1 MVFLII
7 FLFVFRPRVDYF
19 GMFNIFYQSYEMPF
33 SPRFSLLLMLFE
45 ITTFFPGK
53 ILFLTPAQL
62 HLVSSKMQT
71 EEVFFVVVS
80 VNENIIIEIQQL
92 LNVFRVE
99 MNI

>member
-71 EEVFFVVVS
+71 EGIVS

-92 LNVFRVE
+92 FNVFRVD

>member
-1 MVFLII
+1 
-7 FLFVFRPRVDYF
+7 
-19 GMFNIFYQSYEMPF
+19 
-33 SPRFSLLLMLFE
+33 
-45 ITTFFPGK
+45 
-53 ILFLTPAQL
+53 
-62 HLVSSKMQT
+62 MQT

>member
-71 EEVFFVVVS
+71 EGIVS

-92 LNVFRVE
+92 FNVFRVE